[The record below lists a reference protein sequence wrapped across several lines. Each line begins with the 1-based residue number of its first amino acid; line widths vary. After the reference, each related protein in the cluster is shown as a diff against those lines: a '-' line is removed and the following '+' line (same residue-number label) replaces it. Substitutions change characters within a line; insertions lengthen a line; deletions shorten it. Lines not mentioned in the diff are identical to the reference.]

1 MTKINVNN
9 FWLTR
14 CDSMSDW
21 KEIEDCN
28 QDCSESNGWCGFCWR
43 CKERADWLH
52 KMDEWE
58 RLEKYEWDQD

>member
-1 MTKINVNN
+1 
-9 FWLTR
+9 
-14 CDSMSDW
+14 MSDW